1 MKLQGCPS
9 PAKMSVLKGGS
20 EKSAIGGILTS
31 EMFEKILKEKGPNQE
46 IYISYAT
53 LLAEKGQVV
62 ESLELLFHTYK
73 LYNMSSDK
81 LYQVISKVVDYL
93 RLNWKENGPP
103 PTRNVFSCPVCWGVL
118 HEPLTLVCGHTY
130 CRKCLLKEQLR
141 MCRVCQFK
149 LKDKGIANVKPNV
162 LVATLVSRW
171 WQQEV
176 DGVQLRTEG
185 NRYFQNKQLEKALE
199 AYTKAFKSAPQDHLL
214 LSNRSHVM
222 HTMGRAEEALK
233 DAEAATRCRPEWAKG
248 YFRKAMALT
257 SLGRFEDSLVS
268 LLQCAILEESNNLH
282 KIKDEIT
289 KDFHRLLIRLTA
301 NRRYSMEGRNGRHH
315 HCYSRLSPALSDPS
329 IIPQSDSEDSED
341 SEDGHQQ
348 SLCGPSVPPVEE
360 VSHLRKIMD
369 KFNLEM
375 ERNKKSSCGYVRAV
389 EVQNYDKND
398 FECTLCYR
406 YLYQPV
412 TTPCGH
418 SFCRTC
424 LDRCLDHSTSCPL
437 CKTSIKMFLA
447 ERRTAVTEFVE
458 TAMQTVMAS
467 ECRERKQQHDEE
479 MDELAAAGKDSQHGI
494 PIFIATLAIPTISCP
509 LHVFEP
515 RYRLMIRR
523 CMESGTREFGMC
535 MPMENAENG
544 YADSGTMLEIRDIE
558 YTSDGRSIVNT
569 VGSRRFR
576 IVSKSVKDGYNTA
589 AVEFLQDAVPTSN
602 LSELHKLH
610 DCVHKLASKW
620 YESIEH
626 MTKRRILVH
635 YGPMPPVEGE
645 YWTIPNGPAW
655 MWWVIAILPLDHR
668 IQLSIL
674 NETSLKRRL
683 EILHKIVRCVLV
695 QQRPQ
700 TPGEGS
706 K

>member
-1 MKLQGCPS
+1 
-9 PAKMSVLKGGS
+9 MSAVNGGS
-20 EKSAIGGILTS
+20 EKSAIGGILSS
-31 EMFEKILKEKGPNQE
+31 EMFDKILKEKGPKQE
-46 IYISYAT
+46 IYVSYAT
-53 LLAEKGQVV
+53 LFAEKGQIV

-73 LYNMSSDK
+73 LYNMNSDK
-81 LYQVISKVVDYL
+81 LYQVISKIVDYL

-141 MCRVCQFK
+141 MCRVCQYKF
-149 LKDKGIANVKPNV
+149 KDKGISNVKPNV

-176 DGVQLRTEG
+176 DGVKLRTEG
-185 NRYFQNKQLEKALE
+185 NKYFQNQQLEKALE
-199 AYTKAFKSAPQDHLL
+199 AYIKAFKSGKCTSLICHNHSMVSYGMTASLNALFECRVLLELSNFVCVCVCVCVLLCNIFRIILL
-214 LSNRSHVM
+214 LQ
-222 HTMGRAEEALK
+222 A
-233 DAEAATRCRPEWAKG
+233 
-248 YFRKAMALT
+248 
-257 SLGRFEDSLVS
+257 
-268 LLQCAILEESNNLH
+268 
-282 KIKDEIT
+282 
-289 KDFHRLLIRLTA
+289 FHRLLIRLTS
-301 NRRYSMEGRNGRHH
+301 NRRYSMEGRNNCHH
-315 HCYSRLSPALSDPS
+315 HSYSCLSPAHSDPS
-329 IIPQSDSEDSED
+329 IIPESDSGEDSED

-348 SLCGPSVPPVEE
+348 SHCGPSAPPVEE

-375 ERNKKSSCGYVRAV
+375 ERNKKSSCGYVRMV

-458 TAMQTVMAS
+458 VAMQTVMAS

-558 YTSDGRSIVNT
+558 YTPDGRSIVNT

-602 LSELHKLH
+602 LLELHKLH

-626 MTKRRILVH
+626 LTKRRILVH

-695 QQRPQ
+695 QQHPQQ
-700 TPGEGS
+700 TPAEGS
-706 K
+706 Q